1 MWSFSLASAVSRM
14 RETRSPGSKPQMKTK
29 TANGFWGQSGV
40 RFRRRSFHPP
50 RSKESIE
57 VDMASNTTLDQL
69 GLSPATHEGAGGTA
83 SSRDIA
89 AEAICRLVESGK
101 VSMADAQAAVAAAKG
116 TNRRSK
122 KARKE
127 SSSPPGVHRTRHVAL
142 KFSYDGTAFSGFAE
156 NVGTEG
162 DNSIEKA
169 LFAALE
175 KTRLLVSP
183 EENGAFVL
191 NKQTQKSSNQ
201 EGESEEGH
209 EKEKAISA
217 RTAAQYS
224 RCGRTDKG
232 VHAHGQVIAMYL
244 KSAFPLSAKAVVTGS
259 GDSKCQGEDLH
270 EESLP
275 KNSLDKMECFV
286 LPRKKKRGNAQAE
299 LSSHQLRTISEYD
312 YAKVLN
318 NVLPSS
324 IRVIGWCPVTPKF
337 SARFS
342 CSRRTYRYF
351 FPKRDLNLDALAQ
364 GLKYMIGRH
373 DFRNL
378 CKMNCEQVYNFE
390 RVIMSGAVVSPQRTF
405 TLAQDPAD
413 STVRLR
419 VHKLDIVAKESPHD
433 ICHVQIEGQA
443 FLWHQIRCIMS
454 ILFLVGRE
462 LENPSIVRD
471 LLDVKANPA
480 KPAYD
485 MASETALVLHDCKFN
500 RLNPGHTVCNLWN
513 VTKILE
519 TRWETH
525 AVAAARANDEL
536 ESIKV
541 NAQVQWDDVVQ
552 FVMSVARE
560 RRRKE
565 QKRTNLQSN
574 DEAEVMVAL
583 DGAKPSTGSISWGNA
598 VSIVERAL
606 GIHPHNPSGVNQRP
620 KGLTESSVHVPLM
633 DRSKGTTYEEKVKSI
648 LDDTNGKARSKRRDR
663 YEENVI
669 KKRKTSEEDKAFY
682 DEMLKQGGSSL

>member
-1 MWSFSLASAVSRM
+1 M
-14 RETRSPGSKPQMKTK
+14 
-29 TANGFWGQSGV
+29 ANNTTS
-40 RFRRRSFHPP
+40 RRS
-50 RSKESIE
+50 
-57 VDMASNTTLDQL
+57 TLDQL
-69 GLSPATHEGAGGTA
+69 GLSPASQNRGGGTA
-83 SSRDIA
+83 SSCERIA
-89 AEAICRLVESGK
+89 TEAICQLVESGR
-101 VSMADAQAAVAAAKG
+101 VSLADAQAAVVRAKG
-116 TNRRSK
+116 TNPSK
-122 KARKE
+122 KKLKE
-127 SSSPPGVHRTRHVAL
+127 ASSPPGVHRTRHVAL
-142 KFSYDGTAFSGFAE
+142 QFSYDGTQFSGFAE

-175 KTRLLVSP
+175 KTRLLVTP
-183 EENGAFVL
+183 DENGAFVL
-191 NKQTQKSSNQ
+191 KKQADKSSHQ
-201 EGESEEGH
+201 EDESENGH
-209 EKEKAISA
+209 DKAISA

-232 VHAHGQVIAMYL
+232 VHAHGQVVAMYL
-244 KSAFPLSAKAVVTGS
+244 KSAFPLSAKAVVMGS
-259 GDSKCQGEDLH
+259 DSKSQGDDLD

-286 LPRKKKRGNAQAE
+286 MPRKKKQGNAQAE
-299 LSSHQLRTISEYD
+299 LPAHQLKTISEYD

-324 IRVIGWCPVTPKF
+324 IRVIGWCPVSPKF

-351 FPKRDLNLDALAQ
+351 FPRRDLNLDALAQ

-390 RVIMSGAVVSPQRTF
+390 RVIMSGAVVSPQKTF
-405 TLAQDPAD
+405 TLAQGDGSSAVELG
-413 STVRLR
+413 VR
-419 VHKLDIVAKESPHD
+419 KLKNIAKESPHD

-454 ILFLVGRE
+454 VLFLVGRE

-471 LLDVKANPA
+471 LLDVKTNPA

-485 MASETALVLHDCKFN
+485 MASETALVLHDCKFKQ
-500 RLNPGHTVCNLWN
+500 LNPGQTVCNLWN
-513 VTKILE
+513 VTKVLE
-519 TRWETH
+519 ARWETH

-536 ESIKV
+536 ESIKLD
-541 NAQVQWDDVVQ
+541 AQVQWDDLVQ
-552 FVMSVARE
+552 FVKSVASE

-565 QKRTNLQSN
+565 QRRTHLPSS
-574 DEAEVMVAL
+574 DEAEIMVAL
-583 DGAKPSTGSISWGNA
+583 DDAKPSTSTVSWGKA
-598 VSIVERAL
+598 VSIVEGAL

-633 DRSKGTTYEEKVKSI
+633 DRSKGTTYEEKVQSI
-648 LDDTNGKARSKRRDR
+648 LAGANGEAKSKRRDR

-682 DEMLKQGGSSL
+682 DEMLKQGGSSH

>member
-1 MWSFSLASAVSRM
+1 MCKHA
-14 RETRSPGSKPQMKTK
+14 
-29 TANGFWGQSGV
+29 
-40 RFRRRSFHPP
+40 
-50 RSKESIE
+50 
-57 VDMASNTTLDQL
+57 
-69 GLSPATHEGAGGTA
+69 
-83 SSRDIA
+83 
-89 AEAICRLVESGK
+89 
-101 VSMADAQAAVAAAKG
+101 
-116 TNRRSK
+116 
-122 KARKE
+122 
-127 SSSPPGVHRTRHVAL
+127 
-142 KFSYDGTAFSGFAE
+142 AE

-169 LFAALE
+169 LFTALE

-191 NKQTQKSSNQ
+191 RKQSSHQ
-201 EGESEEGH
+201 EDESEEGH
-209 EKEKAISA
+209 GNAISA

-244 KSAFPLSAKAVVTGS
+244 KSAFPLSAKAAIMGS
-259 GDSKCQGEDLH
+259 DDSRSQGEDLH
-270 EESLP
+270 DGSLP
-275 KNSLDKMECFV
+275 NNSLDKLECFV
-286 LPRKKKRGNAQAE
+286 LPRRKKQGNAQVQLPAHE
-299 LSSHQLRTISEYD
+299 LRTISEYD

-324 IRVIGWCPVTPKF
+324 IRVIGWCPVSPKF

-351 FPKRDLNLDALAQ
+351 FPRRDLNLDALAQ

-390 RVIMSGAVVSPQRTF
+390 RVITSGDVVSPQKKF
-405 TLAQDPAD
+405 TLTQDPAD
-413 STVRLR
+413 STVQLGAR
-419 VHKLDIVAKESPHD
+419 KLESAAKESPHD

-462 LENPSIVRD
+462 LERPSIVRD

-485 MASETALVLHDCKFN
+485 MASETALVLHDCKFT
-500 RLNPGHTVCNLWN
+500 RLNPGQTVCNLWN
-513 VTKILE
+513 VTKVLE

-536 ESIKV
+536 ESIKL
-541 NAQVQWDDVVQ
+541 NAQVRWDDLVQ
-552 FVMSVARE
+552 FVKSVASE

-565 QKRTNLQSN
+565 QRRSHLTSS
-574 DEAEVMVAL
+574 DEAEIMATL
-583 DGAKPSTGSISWGNA
+583 DDAKPSTCTISWGNA
-598 VSIVERAL
+598 VSIVEGAL
-606 GIHPHNPSGVNQRP
+606 GIHPHCPSGVNQRP

-633 DRSKGTTYEEKVKSI
+633 HRSKGTTYEEKVQSI
-648 LDDTNGKARSKRRDR
+648 LDGANGKVKSKRRDR

-669 KKRKTSEEDKAFY
+669 KKRKTSEEDEAFY